1 MLESSFHSIL
11 TAAATA
17 SIRITYAGDGMAA
30 AQSCLLYAQRSY
42 TAVTAQV
49 SMLTAILQE
58 HGAVALVYPYRTA
71 ASMHWVSLAHRGC
84 YAVYASLR
92 IAESF
97 DGHGR

>member
-1 MLESSFHSIL
+1 
-11 TAAATA
+11 
-17 SIRITYAGDGMAA
+17 
-30 AQSCLLYAQRSY
+30 
-42 TAVTAQV
+42 
-49 SMLTAILQE
+49 MLTAILQE
-58 HGAVALVYPYRTA
+58 HGAVAFVYPYRTA